1 MLIDRTGKSAGLTKK
16 AVEYYVEQG
25 LVSPAV
31 LPNGYRNFSQDDL
44 NQLKRISV
52 YRKLGLGIEDI
63 RAALSDESG
72 DALKKLSVKKELELQ
87 KDQAKAGLLERLSA
101 GAPLEEI
108 QNQLASVSRGATIAE
123 KLLDAFPGYY
133 GRFICLHFSRFLNE
147 PITTEKQAAAY
158 DKILAFLDEMP
169 ALEFPESLKGFLAET
184 TGHIGT
190 EAIREMMESTRR
202 SVEDPARFLAD
213 HKEIL
218 DQYLAYKKT
227 RGYQASPAYKLHEL
241 LKEFNQASGYY
252 DVFLPAMK
260 ELSTSYAEYS
270 QKLELA
276 NEKLLEAYPEAA
288 GPG

>member
-1 MLIDRTGKSAGLTKK
+1 MLIDRTGKSTGLTKK

-44 NQLKRISV
+44 NKLKRISV

-108 QNQLASVSRGATIAE
+108 QNQLASISRGATIAE

-158 DKILAFLDEMP
+158 DKILAFFDEMP
-169 ALEFPESLKGFLAET
+169 APSAAKSAFHTLP
-184 TGHIGT
+184 TG
-190 EAIREMMESTRR
+190 SNRR
-202 SVEDPARFLAD
+202 P
-213 HKEIL
+213 
-218 DQYLAYKKT
+218 
-227 RGYQASPAYKLHEL
+227 L
-241 LKEFNQASGYY
+241 LP
-252 DVFLPAMK
+252 LI
-260 ELSTSYAEYS
+260 
-270 QKLELA
+270 
-276 NEKLLEAYPEAA
+276 
-288 GPG
+288 